1 MGATL
6 LYLWTTSRSTP
17 TRSWGEFWSFINT
30 SWNCDYHEIVMI
42 MVTSTWRT
50 VLMIMWFQFWWT
62 RQYERYLQTSHL
74 LDLGWKVSEMLVDFF
89 FFKLTV
95 WTRGFR
101 TELNWTGKREKGWS
115 GQLWGWWWRR
125 EAATLWSRG
134 HVLWC
139 GSSLKLDRA
148 WGSKQFI
155 FLNIFFVK
163 GGVQKIKMEI

>member
-74 LDLGWKVSEMLVDFF
+74 LDLGWKLDEVLAEFVSNSRIELKDFEKFCHSSTSLV
-89 FFKLTV
+89 L
-95 WTRGFR
+95 
-101 TELNWTGKREKGWS
+101 ESEK
-115 GQLWGWWWRR
+115 
-125 EAATLWSRG
+125 EADLDNCDADNEEGGRPLCDHAAMSDDVEVVQHSIVPG
-134 HVLWC
+134 EANVLY
-139 GSSLKLDRA
+139 L
-148 WGSKQFI
+148 
-155 FLNIFFVK
+155 
-163 GGVQKIKMEI
+163 